1 MNEPKRRQGWKAFLT
16 PGWVLTAVLVL
27 TFTYFAFTFLGPWQL
42 NKGEQK
48 SAFNHRLEAAMQYD
62 PVPAAEVIPRDGSS
76 AGLEKEW
83 THVQLQGR
91 FITDAEVLLRNRPV
105 SSSPA
110 FQILTPFQT
119 DAGQTILV
127 NRGWVPPVEGAD
139 VPEIPNPPTGEVT
152 VTGYVRMSEAEA
164 NTPPTQSQGFTQVT
178 GIHTETI
185 GEEVEPELKAADALS
200 SGQKTPLVEEYIQL
214 DEASVDAMNEQDS
227 SDATMNAI
235 PLPQL
240 DDGPHLSYGI
250 QWITFGI
257 AAPAALIWF
266 GYSEIRERRREK
278 QEIAEAEAAKEV
290 SGAGVNPGGPDRAGA
305 DPVGAQPAGADSNG
319 AEAGE
324 AEPEAAG
331 TAQEQASAT
340 RQPNKQAPATTE
352 LNNSKQ
358 GKNKHNKTDVEQ
370 AVEENSAERKL
381 ADRYGGTRSRF
392 EERRSQKRGERF

>member
-48 SAFNHRLEAAMQYD
+48 SAFNHRLEAAMEHD
-62 PVPAAEVIPRDGSS
+62 PVPAAEVLPRDGSS

-139 VPEIPNPPTGEVT
+139 VPEIPNPPAGDVT
-152 VTGYVRMSEAEA
+152 VTGYVRMSEAKA
-164 NTPPTQSQGFTQVT
+164 NTPPTESQGFTQVM

-185 GEEVEPELKAADALS
+185 GEEVEPELKAAGALS
-200 SGQKTPLVEEYIQL
+200 SGQETPLVEEYIQL

-227 SDATMNAI
+227 SDATINAI

-240 DDGPHLSYGI
+240 DNGPHLSYGI

-278 QEIAEAEAAKEV
+278 QEIAEAEAAKGV
-290 SGAGVNPGGPDRAGA
+290 SGAGVNPGGAEPTEAESAGA
-305 DPVGAQPAGADSNG
+305 ETSGAETSG
-319 AEAGE
+319 AEAGD

-331 TAQEQASAT
+331 TAQEQASAK
-340 RQPNKQAPATTE
+340 RQPNKQAPATAE

-358 GKNKHNKTDVEQ
+358 GKTKHNKTDIEQ

>member
-62 PVPAAEVIPRDGSS
+62 TVPAAEVLPRDGSS

-139 VPEIPNPPTGEVT
+139 VPEIPNPPTWEVT

-278 QEIAEAEAAKEV
+278 QEIAEAEAAQGV
-290 SGAGVNPGGPDRAGA
+290 SGAGANRAGA
-305 DPVGAQPAGADSNG
+305 NPAGAAVGADSKG
-319 AEAGE
+319 AAAGE
-324 AEPEAAG
+324 AESEAANK
-331 TAQEQASAT
+331 AQEQAAEK
-340 RQPNKQAPATTE
+340 RQQNKQALAAIEPDNAE

-358 GKNKHNKTDVEQ
+358 GKTDVEQ

>member
-62 PVPAAEVIPRDGSS
+62 PVPAAEVLPRDGSS

-139 VPEIPNPPTGEVT
+139 VPEIPNPPTWEVT

-227 SDATMNAI
+227 SDATINAI

-240 DDGPHLSYGI
+240 DNGPHLSYGI

-278 QEIAEAEAAKEV
+278 QEIAEAEAAKGV
-290 SGAGVNPGGPDRAGA
+290 SGAGVNPGGA
-305 DPVGAQPAGADSNG
+305 DLAG

-324 AEPEAAG
+324 AEREAAG
-331 TAQEQASAT
+331 TAPEQASAT
-340 RQPNKQAPATTE
+340 PQPNKQTPATA
-352 LNNSKQ
+352 KQ
-358 GKNKHNKTDVEQ
+358 GKNEHSKTDVEQ

>member
-62 PVPAAEVIPRDGSS
+62 PVPAAEVLPRDGSS

-119 DAGQTILV
+119 EAGQTILV

-152 VTGYVRMSEAEA
+152 VTGYVRMSEAKP
-164 NTPPTQSQGFTQVT
+164 NTPPTQSQGFTQVM

-185 GEEVEPELKAADALS
+185 GEEVEPELEAAGALS
-200 SGQKTPLVEEYIQL
+200 SGQETPLVEEYIQL
-214 DEASVDAMNEQDS
+214 DEVSVDAMNEQDS
-227 SDATMNAI
+227 SDATINAI

-240 DDGPHLSYGI
+240 DNGPHLSYGI

-266 GYSEIRERRREK
+266 GYSEIRERRRER
-278 QEIAEAEAAKEV
+278 QEIAEAETAKGV
-290 SGAGVNPGGPDRAGA
+290 IGAGVNPGG
-305 DPVGAQPAGADSNG
+305 ADSTG

-324 AEPEAAG
+324 AEREAAG
-331 TAQEQASAT
+331 RVQEQVSAK
-340 RQPNKQAPATTE
+340 REQNNQAPGTTE
-352 LNNSKQ
+352 LNNSK
-358 GKNKHNKTDVEQ
+358 KSKSSVEQ

>member
-62 PVPAAEVIPRDGSS
+62 PVPAAEVLPRDGSS

-139 VPEIPNPPTGEVT
+139 VPEIPNPPTWEVT

-278 QEIAEAEAAKEV
+278 QEIAEAEAAQGV
-290 SGAGVNPGGPDRAGA
+290 SGAGANRAGA
-305 DPVGAQPAGADSNG
+305 NPAGAAVGADSKG
-319 AEAGE
+319 AAAGE
-324 AEPEAAG
+324 AESEAANK
-331 TAQEQASAT
+331 AQEQAAEK
-340 RQPNKQAPATTE
+340 RQQNKQALAAIEPDNAE

-358 GKNKHNKTDVEQ
+358 GKTDVEQ

>member
-1 MNEPKRRQGWKAFLT
+1 MNEPKRRQGWKTFLT

-48 SAFNHRLEAAMQYD
+48 SAFNHRLEAAMQHD
-62 PVPAAEVIPRDGSS
+62 PVPAAEVLPRDGSS

-139 VPEIPNPPTGEVT
+139 VPVIPNPPARDVT
-152 VTGYVRMSEAEA
+152 VTGYVRMSEAKA
-164 NTPPTQSQGFTQVT
+164 NTPPTESQGFTQVM

-185 GEEVEPELKAADALS
+185 GEEVEPELKAAGALS
-200 SGQKTPLVEEYIQL
+200 SGQETPLVQEYIQL

-227 SDATMNAI
+227 SDAAINAI

-240 DDGPHLSYGI
+240 DNGPHLSYGI

-278 QEIAEAEAAKEV
+278 QEIAEAEAAKGV
-290 SGAGVNPGGPDRAGA
+290 SGAAVNPGGA
-305 DPVGAQPAGADSNG
+305 DPAGAEPTEAESAGAENSG

-331 TAQEQASAT
+331 TAQKQASAK
-340 RQPNKQAPATTE
+340 RQPNKQAPATA
-352 LNNSKQ
+352 KQ

>member
-1 MNEPKRRQGWKAFLT
+1 MKEPKRRQGWKAFLT

-48 SAFNHRLEAAMQYD
+48 SAFNHRLEEAIQHD
-62 PVPAAEVIPRDGSS
+62 PVPAADVLPKDGSS

-83 THVQLQGR
+83 THVRLQGK
-91 FITDAEVLLRNRPV
+91 FIPSAEVLLRNRPV
-105 SSSPA
+105 DSSPA
-110 FQILTPFQT
+110 FQVLTPFKT

-127 NRGWVPPVEGAD
+127 NRGWAPPVQGAD
-139 VPEIPNPPTGEVT
+139 VPELPDPPAGKVD

-164 NTPPTQSQGFTQVT
+164 LTAPTQSQGYTQVT
-178 GIHTETI
+178 GIHTATI
-185 GEEVEPELKAADALS
+185 GDTVKPKLEEAHALS
-200 SGQKTPLVEEYIQL
+200 AAQKTPLTTEYIQL
-214 DEASVDAMNEQDS
+214 DEVSVAAMNEQDS
-227 SDATMNAI
+227 SNAELHEI

-240 DDGPHLSYGI
+240 DNGPHLSYGI

-278 QEIAEAEAAKEV
+278 KEIAEAEAGLV
-290 SGAGVNPGGPDRAGA
+290 TAGSPNDGGSAQAAVAAPD
-305 DPVGAQPAGADSNG
+305 DKIQSTSEKP
-319 AEAGE
+319 
-324 AEPEAAG
+324 
-331 TAQEQASAT
+331 
-340 RQPNKQAPATTE
+340 
-352 LNNSKQ
+352 
-358 GKNKHNKTDVEQ
+358 KTDVEEV
-370 AVEENSAERKL
+370 VEENSAGVGEQSAAETAERKL